1 MNHQISTGVMGA
13 LVLLIMHGS
22 TFASPEE
29 DGTKGIREYELGNMI
44 DGMELMYKSADAGYA
59 PAQAKLGYILDQSEE
74 NKKAVIW
81 FRKAAEQGNM
91 DGQYGLGIMY
101 AKGDGV
107 EKTFFLAIRWIKK
120 AADQGHLLAMRTYAT
135 ALENGELGVSKDED
149 ETIRWLKKAADQGDA
164 ISIRRLAQAYRW
176 GELGLATDTIEANKL
191 QAMIE

>member
-1 MNHQISTGVMGA
+1 MKHQISTRVIGA
-13 LVLLIMHGS
+13 LVLLIVHGS

-29 DGTKGIREYELGNMI
+29 DGAEGIREYELGNMI

-74 NKKAVIW
+74 NEKAVIW

-107 EKTFFLAIRWIKK
+107 EKTFSQAIVWIKK
-120 AADQGHLLAMRTYAT
+120 AADQGHLMAMRTYAT
-135 ALENGELGVSKDED
+135 ALENGELGISKDED
-149 ETIRWLKKAADQGDA
+149 ETLRWLKKAADRGDA
-164 ISIRRLAQAYRW
+164 ISIRRLARAYRW